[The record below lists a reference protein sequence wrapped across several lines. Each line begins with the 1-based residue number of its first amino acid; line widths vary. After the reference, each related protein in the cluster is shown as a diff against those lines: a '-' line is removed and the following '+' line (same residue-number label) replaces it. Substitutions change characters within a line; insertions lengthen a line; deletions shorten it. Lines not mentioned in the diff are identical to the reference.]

1 MASVNQKTWVEIDQA
16 AIAHNVQQFKNI
28 IEPEV
33 KLLVAVKANA
43 YGHGLV
49 EVSKIALAAGA
60 DWLGV
65 DSIDEALALRQA
77 GVNDPI
83 LIVGYVLRSRL
94 SEAVE
99 NGFRLIVYNRETIEE
114 LGKITSFDPSTRLR
128 ANSAQDRNSK
138 GKINIHLKIETGISR
153 QGVMP
158 EDAPKFV
165 KLIKKFPHLNIEGI
179 STHFANIEDTTDYS
193 YAQKQL
199 KTFQEVVSSLE
210 KEGVNI
216 PLKHTANSAATMLF
230 PETHFDIARVGISLY
245 GFWPSPEAQQTVG
258 EKKKEGGVLK
268 DFSLQTVLTWKT
280 IVAQVKDVK
289 VGTAVGYGCTERVER
304 DSRIAVLPIGYWD
317 GYDRKLSRVG
327 EVLIKG
333 QRCKVL
339 GRVFMNMTVVDVTDC
354 EEVTV
359 EDEVVLL
366 GRQGSAEITADSLA
380 DRIGTINYEFVTR
393 INPLIKR
400 VVV

>member
-1 MASVNQKTWVEIDQA
+1 MDSASQKTWVEIDQA
-16 AIAHNVQQFKNI
+16 ALTHNVQQFKNLI
-28 IEPEV
+28 GSEV

-49 EVSKIALAAGA
+49 GVSKIALAAGA
-60 DWLGV
+60 DCLGV
-65 DSIDEALALRQA
+65 DSIDEALVLRQA
-77 GVNDPI
+77 GVDASI
-83 LIVGYVLRSRL
+83 LIIGYVLRSRL
-94 SEAVE
+94 AEAVE
-99 NGFRLIVYNRETIEE
+99 NDLRLTVYNQETIEE
-114 LGKITSFDPSTRLR
+114 LGRITNL
-128 ANSAQDRNSK
+128 
-138 GKINIHLKIETGISR
+138 GKSEVNIHLKIETGTSR

-158 EDAPKFV
+158 EDTLKFI
-165 KLIKKFPHLNIEGI
+165 KFIKKYPGVHIEGI

-199 KTFQEVVSSLE
+199 KTFQEVVSNLE
-210 KEGVNI
+210 KAGINI

-230 PETHFDIARVGISLY
+230 PETHFAMVRVGISLY
-245 GFWPSPEAQQTVG
+245 GFWPSPETRQTVQ
-258 EKKKEGGVLK
+258 EKNGRLK

-280 IVAQVKDVK
+280 VVAQVKNIK
-289 VGTAVGYGCTERVER
+289 AGTAVGYGCTEKVKR
-304 DSRIAVLPIGYWD
+304 DSQIAVLPIGYWD

-339 GRVFMNMTVVDVTDC
+339 GRVFMNMIVVDVTNC
-354 EEVTV
+354 KEVAV

-366 GRQGSAEITADSLA
+366 GKQGLEEITADSLA
-380 DRIGTINYEFVTR
+380 DSIGTINYEFVTR

-400 VVV
+400 VVI